1 MSGPNYHAWTHRPK
15 QLGGSDPLQPYGF
28 YEVKLFADRDA
39 LDGTLPDSAIVVS
52 EGTGKMVIW
61 IPEWLDRTSLVYAA
75 AGVSLAGDVTVQVSN
90 LTQSYDFLTTI
101 IEISGDYFSY
111 PVSGAEPVIDDD
123 QPPVATGDRIGFEVV
138 SADGTAEGL
147 GVMVAFAIVHPPE
160 P

>member
-61 IPEWLDRTSLVYAA
+61 IPEW
-75 AGVSLAGDVTVQVSN
+75 
-90 LTQSYDFLTTI
+90 
-101 IEISGDYFSY
+101 
-111 PVSGAEPVIDDD
+111 P
-123 QPPVATGDRIGFEVV
+123 
-138 SADGTAEGL
+138 
-147 GVMVAFAIVHPPE
+147 M
-160 P
+160 